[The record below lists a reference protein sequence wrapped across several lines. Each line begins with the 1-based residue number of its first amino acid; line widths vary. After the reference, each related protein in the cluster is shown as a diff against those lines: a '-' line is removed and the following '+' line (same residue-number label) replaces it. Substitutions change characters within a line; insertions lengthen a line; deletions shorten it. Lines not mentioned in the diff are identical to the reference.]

1 MLHGGEAPCP
11 CGNIDISI
19 RWYADCESPLP
30 LSLSPLLSFV
40 WEIKHRHK
48 QSSTRFEVNAV
59 CVSGETCAR
68 IEKKKKKKNVSPQL
82 FARRKSIKLS
92 MQISLPLARRYIQIN
107 PFPIKFRSISLSTS
121 IISYR
126 RDFKTDFHFA
136 FLSVQITLADLPPPS
151 LFVPP
156 YRSPSTFFIH
166 GPAR

>member
-1 MLHGGEAPCP
+1 MGARPHVRAGT
-11 CGNIDISI
+11 SI
-19 RWYADCESPLP
+19 YQSDGTRIVNLRS
-30 LSLSPLLSFV
+30 LSLSLSRRSSLSFG
-40 WEIKHRHK
+40 K
-48 QSSTRFEVNAV
+48 SSTVINNLRPGSRSTQSAFREKLVRE
-59 CVSGETCAR
+59 S
-68 IEKKKKKKNVSPQL
+68 KKKEKKNVSPQL

-156 YRSPSTFFIH
+156 YPSPSTFFIH